1 MSFFVLRQ
9 SSGRLSPE
17 ILLAMFGDEI
27 YQHSL
32 DTPEQKVD
40 LVNAGP
46 NGESIRLQMV
56 SEILLCPPAG
66 NESIHVQLLSLCFIL
81 KQSHKYPSSNSQK
94 NSAAAPRSLLLE
106 DFFTTA
112 AIHNGRQKGTEARRT
127 HPRKVSAPFAEMG
140 HTCSIQFAF
149 KRIVDR
155 CAGAVKPSL

>member
-1 MSFFVLRQ
+1 VSFFVLRQ

-56 SEILLCPPAG
+56 SEILLCPPEEQATRAFMF
-66 NESIHVQLLSLCFIL
+66 N
-81 KQSHKYPSSNSQK
+81 SS
-94 NSAAAPRSLLLE
+94 R
-106 DFFTTA
+106 
-112 AIHNGRQKGTEARRT
+112 
-127 HPRKVSAPFAEMG
+127 FA
-140 HTCSIQFAF
+140 SF
-149 KRIVDR
+149 
-155 CAGAVKPSL
+155 

>member
-1 MSFFVLRQ
+1 VSFFVLRQ

-56 SEILLCPPAG
+56 SEIYYYARLKNRQREHSCSTPLALLHS
-66 NESIHVQLLSLCFIL
+66 E
-81 KQSHKYPSSNSQK
+81 
-94 NSAAAPRSLLLE
+94 
-106 DFFTTA
+106 
-112 AIHNGRQKGTEARRT
+112 AI
-127 HPRKVSAPFAEMG
+127 P
-140 HTCSIQFAF
+140 
-149 KRIVDR
+149 
-155 CAGAVKPSL
+155 